1 MKLKRIKP
9 NQKLYDYMDAHP
21 FCEACGTQVS
31 PSALPHHIKTRGSGG
46 NDETENL
53 LRLCYDCHYFIAHGL
68 PGIAGLVAQY
78 PHLYNKVTAIK
89 YKMNGKEDEKWHVKN

>member
-31 PSALPHHIKTRGSGG
+31 PSALPHHIKTVGAGG
-46 NDETENL
+46 TDEPENL
-53 LRLCYDCHYFIAHGL
+53 LRLCYEHHYFIAHGL
-68 PGIAGLVAQY
+68 PGIAGLVSMY
-78 PHLYNKVTAIK
+78 PHLYNKVSEVK
-89 YKMNGKEDEKWHVKN
+89 YKLATSRDSS

>member
-31 PSALPHHIKTRGSGG
+31 PSALPHHIRTRGAWGG
-46 NDETENL
+46 DEPENL
-53 LRLCYDCHYFIAHGL
+53 LRLCYEHHYFYAHGL
-68 PGIAGLVAQY
+68 PGIAGLVSMY
-78 PHLYNKVTAIK
+78 PHLQNKVSAVK
-89 YKMNGKEDEKWHVKN
+89 YKIGRINVNSQKN